1 MVTDMTDLWQ
11 EQKRIEEE
19 AALMGV
25 RRAQRAME
33 KAQKKERESQ
43 TAVGSAMT
51 KRIVEPL
58 MEMVQK
64 GIDAVNAGQPRA
76 YAAELKVIRKLPLR
90 LVCLASTREA
100 LNRMSRPAPL
110 LAVISR
116 IGEACE
122 DEMRW
127 AYWYELD
134 PGQAAAVRD
143 LLKRTSSPRQKR
155 AAMRGFG
162 RRWQAEV
169 ARKEWTAH
177 RRRKIGL
184 MFVDYLV
191 RLKVLEKCALPSRKR
206 RASPTTAVR
215 LTESARDWAKEL
227 ADFTASNRPLSMPMI
242 VPPKPWSHPEG
253 GGFHFR
259 EYIDHPGLPRQLR
272 PLPLVR
278 RAPKEMREALLK
290 ADLTTVYAGLNAAQA
305 TAWRINPRVY
315 SLLTRLMQIGNGG
328 PGLVHGDPQPI
339 PEDLPKEDAKDPQK
353 LIANKNAK
361 RRVYEAN
368 AKLVSKRFAQ
378 ARIHSSAAKFVT
390 YPQIYFAYNLDFRGR
405 VYACS
410 DDLSPQGND
419 LQRGLLEFAQG
430 DPLDEDGRDWLLIHL
445 ANCYGVDKVSFTD
458 RLRWAVDHHDMIL
471 ACAEDPL
478 DCREWYRADQPWQF
492 LAACFAYADQ
502 AENPSATCRV
512 PVMLDGSCSGIQHYA
527 ALLRDE
533 VTGTAVNL
541 VPGDKPGDLYNEVAV
556 RTEERLRENGEV
568 HWLAFGIDRKLVK
581 RSVMVLPYGG
591 TFISNLD
598 YVRDSARDKVEKG
611 IKLLPYPEK
620 EMKDAF
626 IRLAK
631 TTWRAQHDVVRAP
644 LEGMAYVRKIVRE
657 AKFRNSTK
665 AFSWI
670 APSGLPVFTR
680 YAVQT
685 RVFLPGEVG
694 GEKVHLRHYQETD
707 ELDWHRIETAAPP
720 NFVHS
725 LDATHCLRSLERAA
739 REGITNFSLVHDA
752 FGTTPT
758 KTGAFARVLREEF
771 ARLYRED
778 QFRPLLEALGG
789 SPKDWPKPPKRGS
802 LNTEDIARSEYLFA

>member
-1 MVTDMTDLWQ
+1 
-11 EQKRIEEE
+11 
-19 AALMGV
+19 
-25 RRAQRAME
+25 ME
-33 KAQKKERESQ
+33 KAEKKERESQ

-51 KRIVEPL
+51 KRIIEPL

-64 GIDAVNAGQPRA
+64 GIEAVSAGQPRA
-76 YAAELKVIRKLPLR
+76 YGAELKAIRKLPLR
-90 LVCLASTREA
+90 LVCLAATREA
-100 LNRMSRPAPL
+100 LNRMSRPAPMM
-110 LAVISR
+110 AVISR

-143 LLKRTSSPRQKR
+143 LLKRTSSARQKR

-169 ARKEWTAH
+169 ARREWTAH
-177 RRRKIGL
+177 RRRKVGL

-206 RASPTTAVR
+206 KASPTIAVR
-215 LTESARDWAKEL
+215 LTEAARAWAKDL
-227 ADFTASNRPLSMPMI
+227 ADFTASNRPLSMPLI
-242 VPPKPWSHPEG
+242 IPPKPWTYPEG

-259 EYIDHPGLPRQLR
+259 EFIEHPGLPRQLR

-278 RAPKEMREALLK
+278 RAPKEMRDALRS
-290 ADLTTVYAGLNAAQA
+290 ANLTTVYAGLNAAQG

-315 SLLTRLMQIGNGG
+315 AVLSRMVDLGMPG
-328 PGLVHGDPQPI
+328 PGLVTADPAPI
-339 PEDLPKEDAKDPQK
+339 PEDLSQEDVKDLQK
-353 LIANKNAK
+353 LIARKNEK
-361 RRVYEAN
+361 RKVYEAN
-368 AKLVSKRFAQ
+368 AKLISKRFAQ
-378 ARIHSSAAKFVT
+378 HRIFSAARKFVV

-419 LQRGLLEFAQG
+419 MQRGLLEFAKG

-445 ANCYGVDKVSFTD
+445 ANCYGVDKVSFSA

-471 ACAEDPL
+471 ACADDPL
-478 DCREWYRADQPWQF
+478 DAREWHRADQPWQF

-502 AENPSATCRV
+502 VANPSAVCRV

-533 VTGTAVNL
+533 VTGKAVNL
-541 VPGDKPGDLYNEVAV
+541 VPGDKPGDLYDEVAH
-556 RTEERLRENGEV
+556 RAKERLKEEGDTL
-568 HWLAFGIDRKLVK
+568 WTSFGIDRKIVK

-598 YVRDSARDKVEKG
+598 YVRDSVRDKLEKSG
-611 IKLLPYPEK
+611 GPLPLPEK
-620 EMKDAF
+620 EMKAAF
-626 IRLAK
+626 VSLAK
-631 TTWRAQHDVVRAP
+631 TTWRAQHDVVKAP
-644 LEGMAYVRKIVRE
+644 LAGMAFVRKIVRE
-657 AKFRNSTK
+657 AKFRNSKK
-665 AFSWI
+665 AFSWV

-680 YAVQT
+680 YVVQS
-685 RVFLPGEVG
+685 RVTLPGEIA
-694 GEKVHLRHYQETD
+694 GEKVHLQHFQESD
-707 ELDWHRIETAAPP
+707 DLNWNRIETAAPP

-739 REGITNFSLVHDA
+739 REGLTHFSLVHDA

-758 KTGAFARVLREEF
+758 MTAKFARILREEF

-778 QFRPLLEALGG
+778 QFKPLLEALGG
-789 SPKDWPKPPKRGS
+789 NPRDWPKAPPRGT
-802 LNTEDIARSEYLFA
+802 LNTEDIAKSEYLFA